1 MDSCDAK
8 WRGSLLLTK
17 RFLSSVCKLQIPKQ
31 GCLYLISSD
40 FCVQWETVQ
49 SAFIPVWN
57 DSAEVQVVSRL
68 QLGSTSMEIQH
79 EEDKLIILPF
89 FRRDAM
95 TCIEVGVWHVHSFS
109 SVSVPA
115 ELQHRSVDESLKDEA
130 KDIHK

>member
-1 MDSCDAK
+1 M
-8 WRGSLLLTK
+8 
-17 RFLSSVCKLQIPKQ
+17 
-31 GCLYLISSD
+31 
-40 FCVQWETVQ
+40 
-49 SAFIPVWN
+49 WN